1 MAKTNTSS
9 TAQGAVEFKIAKA
22 IEKANSLLITNEDN
36 QSYLI
41 SKDIL
46 FDNGI
51 VNPKQ
56 LKGKTLSL
64 EPKDKTYGGF
74 TFASVVD
81 DDLAIN
87 TAFESLQLQ
96 QMAKLKATSRFHQ
109 ILNRGNQQVVTTQ
122 EEEQ

>member
-1 MAKTNTSS
+1 MAKTTTNNS
-9 TAQGAVEFKIAKA
+9 TTQGIVEFKIAKA
-22 IEKANSLLITNEDN
+22 IEKANSLLITNDDN
-36 QSYLI
+36 ESYLI

-56 LKGKTLSL
+56 LKGKTLSI
-64 EPKDKTYGGF
+64 EPKDKTYNGF
-74 TFASVVD
+74 TFATVVD
-81 DDLAIN
+81 DDLAVN

-96 QMAKLKATSRFHQ
+96 QMAKLKASSRFQQ
-109 ILNRGNQQVVTTQ
+109 ILNRSNQVVPTI